1 MCLTKFSCPTCG
13 HGYEDE
19 LEILNEGEL
28 HDFKCEK
35 CSNPFYVLIKECVKC
50 TVETV
55 FVWREKPT
63 WETVSLLACGSCGTS
78 YAQPYDSDEEDS

>member
-1 MCLTKFSCPTCG
+1 MCMTKFSCPTCG

-19 LEILNEGEL
+19 LEILDEGAL

-50 TVETV
+50 AVETV

-63 WETVSLLACGSCGTS
+63 WEAVSLLACGSCGTS
-78 YAQPYDSDEEDS
+78 YLQSDDSGEEDL

>member
-1 MCLTKFSCPTCG
+1 MCMTKFSCPTCG

-19 LEILNEGEL
+19 LEILDEGAL

-35 CSNPFYVLIKECVKC
+35 CSSPFYVLIKECVKC

-63 WETVSLLACGSCGTS
+63 WEAVSLSACGSCGTS
-78 YAQPYDSDEEDS
+78 YLQPDDSDEEDL

>member
-1 MCLTKFSCPTCG
+1 MCMTKFSCPTCG

-19 LEILNEGEL
+19 LEILDEDAL

-63 WETVSLLACGSCGTS
+63 WEAVSLLACGSCGTS
-78 YAQPYDSDEEDS
+78 YLQLDDSDEEDL